1 MNNRYKIT
9 SWKKI
14 GSKLFKFP
22 AILAVIFLSI
32 LVAGCQASSGET
44 SKNIEEGTKDQGKPV
59 ASEEP
64 VEGTIAITNVRV
76 FEGNELS
83 ELKTIVI
90 EDGLISSH
98 TSGETVVD
106 GNGGTLLPGFIDSH
120 IHLSEEIGEEELER
134 MAELGITTVL
144 DMGTAPETIN
154 NLRELPDLPEIFAS
168 MGQTALGD
176 IEMLDDQL
184 ALGADHIKIFLEDG
198 PEAPSF
204 QGIVDVVEAA
214 HNNDK
219 LVVAHVTST
228 ENIQLAIDADVD
240 ILTHT
245 PFTPLPESLIEEMV
259 ENDVILIP
267 TIGMMKGVKGV
278 VMPDDPSIEHVLTT
292 VLNAHNAGVPV
303 VVGTDSNT
311 LAPGSPAPFGV
322 EHGTGFHDELEL
334 MVEAGLTPLEVIQG
348 ATTLP
353 SQIFNFEDRGLIE
366 VGRRADLVLVD
377 GDPTVDIKAARA
389 IKGVWIKGVQVK

>member
-120 IHLSEEIGEEELER
+120 IHLSEEIDR
-134 MAELGITTVL
+134 K
-144 DMGTAPETIN
+144 
-154 NLRELPDLPEIFAS
+154 S
-168 MGQTALGD
+168 
-176 IEMLDDQL
+176 
-184 ALGADHIKIFLEDG
+184 
-198 PEAPSF
+198 
-204 QGIVDVVEAA
+204 VV
-214 HNNDK
+214 
-219 LVVAHVTST
+219 
-228 ENIQLAIDADVD
+228 
-240 ILTHT
+240 
-245 PFTPLPESLIEEMV
+245 
-259 ENDVILIP
+259 
-267 TIGMMKGVKGV
+267 
-278 VMPDDPSIEHVLTT
+278 
-292 VLNAHNAGVPV
+292 
-303 VVGTDSNT
+303 
-311 LAPGSPAPFGV
+311 
-322 EHGTGFHDELEL
+322 
-334 MVEAGLTPLEVIQG
+334 
-348 ATTLP
+348 
-353 SQIFNFEDRGLIE
+353 
-366 VGRRADLVLVD
+366 
-377 GDPTVDIKAARA
+377 
-389 IKGVWIKGVQVK
+389 